1 MQNKNPRKPPHA
13 SQRASQQSPLFTSSA
28 PKDKPKPGFVL
39 DASNFPEL
47 PKTAPAKP
55 QEIAAA
61 ATVSAN
67 PAEQL
72 DDDGIED
79 NWYFKDNSDNDL
91 LDERNHEAAELPGL
105 PAHNEASRVKAQM
118 QTSAQATNAAMHY
131 L

>member
-1 MQNKNPRKPPHA
+1 MQNKNPRKPPHASQRA

-79 NWYFKDNSDNDL
+79 NWYFKDNPDGSYNSDDDL
-91 LDERNHEAAELPGL
+91 LNEENHEAELWHSLSEAIRNGK
-105 PAHNEASRVKAQM
+105 HNSKQ
-118 QTSAQATNAAMHY
+118 
-131 L
+131 

>member
-1 MQNKNPRKPPHA
+1 MQNKYPRKPPHA
-13 SQRASQQSPLFTSSA
+13 SQRASQQSPLFTSFA

-79 NWYFKDNSDNDL
+79 NFYFKDKKPDGSYNSDNDL
-91 LDERNHEAAELPGL
+91 LDEENHEAELWHSLSEAIRNGK
-105 PAHNEASRVKAQM
+105 HNSKQ
-118 QTSAQATNAAMHY
+118 
-131 L
+131 